1 MEEILYVFRCYIW
14 LAKLALIEG
23 GESSIGVFIAL
34 AKNTAIVFVKMPIL
48 EKCCD
53 IEHYGEAKNYHQGSI
68 TVRAVLTVLRDMAGD
83 SEVNRE
89 LQEEIDDLIRICKK
103 VSDAG

>member
-1 MEEILYVFRCYIW
+1 M
-14 LAKLALIEG
+14 K
-23 GESSIGVFIAL
+23 
-34 AKNTAIVFVKMPIL
+34 TPIL

-53 IEHYGEAKNYHQGSI
+53 IEHYEEAKSYHQGSI
-68 TVRAVLTVLRDMAGD
+68 TVRAVLTVLRDMAGN

-103 VSDAG
+103 ISDAG

>member
-23 GESSIGVFIAL
+23 RESSIGVSIAL
-34 AKNTAIVFVKMPIL
+34 AKNTAIVFTKTPIL

-53 IEHYGEAKNYHQGSI
+53 IEHYGEAKSYHKGSI
-68 TVRAVLTVLRDMAGD
+68 TARAVLTVLRDMVGD
-83 SEVNRE
+83 SEINRN
-89 LQEEIDDLIRICKK
+89 LQEEIDDLIRINNKA
-103 VSDAG
+103 SDVE

>member
-23 GESSIGVFIAL
+23 RESSISVPIAA

-48 EKCCD
+48 EKCCS

-68 TVRAVLTVLRDMAGD
+68 TARAVLTVLRDIAGD
-83 SEVNRE
+83 SEINRD
-89 LQEEIDDLIRICKK
+89 LQEEIDDLIRISNTA
-103 VSDAG
+103 SDAE

>member
-1 MEEILYVFRCYIW
+1 MEEVLYVFRCYIW

-23 GESSIGVFIAL
+23 GESSIGVSIAL
-34 AKNTAIVFVKMPIL
+34 AKNTAIVFAKTPIL

-53 IEHYGEAKNYHQGSI
+53 IEYYGKAKNYHQGSI

-83 SEVNRE
+83 SKINRDM
-89 LQEEIDDLIRICKK
+89 QEEIDDLIRISNKT
-103 VSDAG
+103 SDAE